1 MRSVPG
7 VLRTTKR
14 TRYTPAALVLRAPSK
29 LGTMDS
35 PVRTFFRSLAD
46 YTVGTVIVVAQLA
59 LFDRR
64 GRGVPALAAGARR

>member
-1 MRSVPG
+1 
-7 VLRTTKR
+7 
-14 TRYTPAALVLRAPSK
+14 
-29 LGTMDS
+29 MDS

-64 GRGVPALAAGARR
+64 GRGVPALAAASRR